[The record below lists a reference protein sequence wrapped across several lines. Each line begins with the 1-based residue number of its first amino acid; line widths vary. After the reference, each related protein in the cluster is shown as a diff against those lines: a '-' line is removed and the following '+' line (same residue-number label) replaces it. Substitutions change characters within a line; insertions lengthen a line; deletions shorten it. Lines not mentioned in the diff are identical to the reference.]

1 MEVIAEGSE
10 VLLYFSKKYKYLVK
24 VTKQKF
30 STHRGVVDLSQLIGK
45 PFGSTLETDIG
56 EKFVAAKP
64 TFMDY
69 LERFRKVTQVIYPK
83 DAAAIVLFGCIGP
96 GSRVVEAGLGSGA
109 LCAVLAYY
117 VRPTG
122 KVYSYEIRRE
132 FIEVAVKNL
141 SRVNLLDYVVIKEK
155 DITTGIDEE
164 NVDAVVLDMATPWL
178 VVPHAYRALRNGG
191 YFICFSPTI
200 NQVEKVVK
208 ALKEHNFI
216 DITTFELL
224 LRTYKVEEGS
234 TRPETW
240 MVAHTGYLTVARK
253 P

>member
-96 GSRVVEAGLGSGA
+96 GSRVVEAYYHLGYDAIAINTATLTPLSMPN
-109 LCAVLAYY
+109 VLVPNRHTVMTPA
-117 VRPTG
+117 
-122 KVYSYEIRRE
+122 IMA
-132 FIEVAVKNL
+132 IVAVIMFL
-141 SRVNLLDYVVIKEK
+141 VFIFPSLHVWFTTHYV
-155 DITTGIDEE
+155 
-164 NVDAVVLDMATPWL
+164 
-178 VVPHAYRALRNGG
+178 
-191 YFICFSPTI
+191 
-200 NQVEKVVK
+200 
-208 ALKEHNFI
+208 
-216 DITTFELL
+216 
-224 LRTYKVEEGS
+224 
-234 TRPETW
+234 
-240 MVAHTGYLTVARK
+240 
-253 P
+253 